1 MNYPEKY
8 ARHGYAVFERWLPTE
23 WLSSITHEMAELF
36 AFQVS
41 QIGLLSSGLHRDG
54 LALLREPGG
63 KILSGVERYVN
74 AARMT
79 QDLPSVHQVLTD
91 GRLVAMAKFL
101 GLSHPVI
108 STKASV
114 HIMADDLAVPGGYH
128 RSPPHQDWRS
138 NQGSLDNLV
147 LWIPLT
153 PVRGNGLEVIRG
165 SHKYGLLP
173 TTDHMQTPEVVDP
186 ERLGPWEKIDCDP
199 GDVVAFSSFL
209 VHRTAAGPGLRI
221 AISTRFNNAV
231 EPSFVKRG
239 FPSHYRT
246 TQRTDVEWNPNA
258 DHFPNRP
265 PDRRSDGVRGVPA
278 PEPPYLQPGAQN
290 ATDLEWRGGLD

>member
-1 MNYPEKY
+1 MSFVEDGFIVAQALIPKTAIDGIKMHIWNLFMLQAQYTKGLYGNLASDEGIHEAAAWLIRADVQRY
-8 ARHGYAVFERWLPTE
+8 IATARETQNLPRVQRMLASRKLCKLAERLGVLFP
-23 WLSSITHEMAELF
+23 IT
-36 AFQVS
+36 
-41 QIGLLSSGLHRDG
+41 
-54 LALLREPGG
+54 
-63 KILSGVERYVN
+63 
-74 AARMT
+74 
-79 QDLPSVHQVLTD
+79 
-91 GRLVAMAKFL
+91 
-101 GLSHPVI
+101 
-108 STKASV
+108 STKPSV

-221 AISTRFNNAV
+221 AISTRFNNAA
-231 EPSFVKRG
+231 EPSYIKRG
-239 FPSHYRT
+239 YPTPYRT
-246 TQRTDVEWNPNA
+246 TYRLDVPWSPND

-265 PDRRSDGVRGVPA
+265 PDRRSDDVRGVPA
-278 PEPPYLQPGAQN
+278 PESAHIEPGA
-290 ATDLEWRGGLD
+290 